1 MKEKVS
7 TFKELMGF
15 LWERKLW
22 WLIPMLVV
30 FLLFGFLILFIGSSP
45 LAPIIY
51 PLF

>member
-1 MKEKVS
+1 MLEKIK
-7 TFKELMGF
+7 TLRGLFKF
-15 LWERKLW
+15 LWRRKLW

-30 FLLFGFLILFIGSSP
+30 FFVIGILILVIGSSP